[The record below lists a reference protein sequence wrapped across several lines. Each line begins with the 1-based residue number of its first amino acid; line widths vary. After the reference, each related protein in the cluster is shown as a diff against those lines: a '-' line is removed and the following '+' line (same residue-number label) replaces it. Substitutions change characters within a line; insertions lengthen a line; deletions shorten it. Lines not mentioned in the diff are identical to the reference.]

1 MKTSEGDKY
10 RDFIQ
15 KGSENKV
22 LNLFAGGGVSCNE
35 DMAEDTYNTK
45 EVAIDMLANLT
56 MNMGGIAS
64 DVEEVLLKT
73 GALFFSLTQ
82 PEIFMPVP
90 ENFII
95 RIPMERKRFCIIMV
109 M

>member
-1 MKTSEGDKY
+1 MK
-10 RDFIQ
+10 IWQ
-15 KGSENKV
+15 
-22 LNLFAGGGVSCNE
+22 
-35 DMAEDTYNTK
+35 EDTYNTK